1 MIESGIFLEM
11 TVFTGLT
18 RFCIRYTKMCQ
29 ANYPG
34 LFSACLA
41 GCINRNKSRSPNRTE
56 RKYQMD
62 AAKNLYRTAFNPLL
76 IQPARPLPDEVAV
89 IGAGTIGPDIAYY
102 LKSAMPASKLYLV
115 DVVEN
120 PLKQAQQRIVGYTEK
135 AVEKKKMKP
144 EKAAAVLEN
153 IVYTTDYGLIKNCK
167 LVIEAAT
174 ESVRL
179 KQKIFETVENIVS
192 DDTIITSNTSSIPA
206 DRIFQKM
213 KKPERTSITHFFAP
227 AWRSLPVEVIA
238 WEKASQETLDYLF
251 WFFAKTGKAP
261 VITDNAICFVLDR
274 IFDNWCNESAY
285 LLDQAN
291 ASQID
296 KVAEEFVFAGPFF
309 VLNLAN
315 GNPIIIETN
324 TLQME
329 EGEHYRPAP
338 VLASVDRWLTRRP
351 GTPAEVPE
359 KVNSAVR
366 DRLLGILFSQSFD
379 IIDRGIGTKQD
390 LNFGC
395 QVALG
400 FRKGPLD
407 LMRDLGED
415 EVKRIMEKFQMERPG
430 FPMQNQ
436 PFKVYQ
442 DFKRHILVDDLAGV
456 KVITIR
462 RPQAMNALNDELTD
476 EILSVF
482 KEFENDPS
490 VKGFVITG
498 YGHTAF
504 SAGADIGKFPEMLG
518 DAEASAQYARDCAK
532 VQIFMDQMD
541 KPVVAA
547 VNGFALG
554 GGLEVAIRCHGIVA
568 TKNAS
573 FQFPEITLG
582 ILPGI
587 GGCVIPYRKWPQG
600 AEVFHEMICL
610 GRPLK
615 AREAADIGMLTEIVD
630 DYPALIAAG
639 IKAVNVLQGKTSRIP
654 EGIVSIPEI
663 NIPDVPKAGN
673 QVLSKEAVSLTVKV
687 IQDGAAAESLAEA
700 LEIGYR
706 GFGEVAC
713 TDAAKEGI
721 SAFLEKRA
729 PKFTK

>member
-1 MIESGIFLEM
+1 
-11 TVFTGLT
+11 
-18 RFCIRYTKMCQ
+18 
-29 ANYPG
+29 
-34 LFSACLA
+34 
-41 GCINRNKSRSPNRTE
+41 
-56 RKYQMD
+56 MD

-89 IGAGTIGPDIAYY
+89 IGAGTIGPDISYY
-102 LKSAMPASKLYLV
+102 LKSAMPAGKLFLV
-115 DVVEN
+115 DVIEK
-120 PLKQAQQRIVGYTEK
+120 PLKQAQQRIEGYTEK
-135 AVEKKKMKP
+135 AIEKKKMKP
-144 EKAAAVLEN
+144 DKAAAVLEN
-153 IVYTTDYGLIKNCK
+153 IVYTTDYAQIKNCR

-174 ESVRL
+174 EAVAL

-192 DDTIITSNTSSIPA
+192 ADTIITSNTSSIPA

-238 WEKASQETLDYLF
+238 WDKESQETLDYLF

-261 VITDNAICFVLDR
+261 IITDNAICFVLDR

-285 LLDQAN
+285 LLNQAS

-338 VLASVDRWLTRRP
+338 LLASVDRWLTQRP
-351 GTPAEVPE
+351 GTALEVPA
-359 KVNSAVR
+359 KVKGAVR
-366 DRLLGILFSQSFD
+366 DRLLGILFSQTFD
-379 IIDRGIGTKQD
+379 IIDRGIGTRQD

-407 LMRDLGED
+407 LMRAIGGD

-430 FPMQNQ
+430 FPLPKQ
-436 PFKVYQ
+436 PLEVYQ
-442 DFKRHILVDDLAGV
+442 DFKRYVLVDDVAGV

-462 RPQAMNALNDELTD
+462 RPQAMNALNDELAD
-476 EILSVF
+476 EILSVLQ
-482 KEFENDPS
+482 EFENDPS
-490 VKGFVITG
+490 AKGFIITG
-498 YGHTAF
+498 YGNSAF

-518 DAEASAQYARDCAK
+518 DAKASAQYARDCAK
-532 VQIFMDQMD
+532 VQAFMDQMA

-554 GGLEVAIRCHGIVA
+554 GGLELAIRCHAIVA
-568 TKNAS
+568 AKTAS

-600 AEVFHEMICL
+600 AKVFHEMICL

-615 AREAADIGMLTEIVD
+615 AQEAADIGMLTEIVD
-630 DYPALIAAG
+630 DYPSLISAA
-639 IKAVNVLQGKTSRIP
+639 IKAVNDLKGKATRIP
-654 EGIVSIPEI
+654 EGKVAIPQI
-663 NIPDVPKAGN
+663 NIPDEPRAGN
-673 QVLSKEAVSLTVKV
+673 QALSKEAVSLTVKV
-687 IQDGAAAESLAEA
+687 IQDGAAAGNLADA
-700 LEIGYR
+700 LEIGYK
-706 GFGEVAC
+706 GFGEIAC
-713 TDAAKEGI
+713 TDAAREGI
-721 SAFLEKRA
+721 SAFLEKRPA
-729 PKFTK
+729 NFSK